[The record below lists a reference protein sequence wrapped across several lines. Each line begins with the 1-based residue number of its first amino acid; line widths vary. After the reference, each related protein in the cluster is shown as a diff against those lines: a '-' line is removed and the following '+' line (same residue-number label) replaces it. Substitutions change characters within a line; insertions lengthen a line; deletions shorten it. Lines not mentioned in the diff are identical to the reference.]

1 MTEPLVSLCV
11 PTRNRAE
18 GLARGLASTCG
29 QDYERLEILISDN
42 ASDDDTERVCRE
54 MAAADS
60 RIRYVRQRQNI
71 GLYGN
76 HNFCL
81 DESRGEFICF
91 FHDHDDRDRSIVSR
105 YVRFMKEHPTVGV
118 VCSDWNVV
126 SATGEHLDSRDRQVP
141 SVVSGL
147 EFINRTFA
155 SGRSSLNTP
164 GSMIRKSALGNIR
177 FDEHAPIGFGDFIIW
192 FQIAE
197 RHAIGHINERLWGC
211 LQDQHSE
218 SARTI
223 ESLTHDYDINMTM
236 YCDAHLGRWPE
247 HSAHVRSWRAAVPR
261 YLFWALMYELGL
273 YFRYTDGQVSGTESE
288 GKTLFEIFDYRL
300 SDEQFSNAI
309 TKLQTYRTGVLQ
321 RAAFATVKLLIH
333 LEWTQPLVWATRYH
347 ASIRSILGLR

>member
-29 QDYERLEILISDN
+29 QDYGRLEILISDN
-42 ASDDDTERVCRE
+42 ASDDHTERVCRE
-54 MAAADS
+54 MAAEDN
-60 RIRYVRQRQNI
+60 RIRYIRQPKNI

-105 YVRFMKEHPTVGV
+105 YVRFMQEHQTVGV

-126 SATGEHLDSRDRQVP
+126 NAAGERIDSRDRKVTAVVP
-141 SVVSGL
+141 GL
-147 EFINRTFA
+147 EFITRTFA

-164 GSMIRKSALGNIR
+164 GAMIRKTALGNIR
-177 FDEHAPIGFGDFIIW
+177 FDEDAPIGFGDFIIW

-197 RHAIGHINERLWGC
+197 RYAIGHINERLWGC

-223 ESLTHDYDINMTM
+223 ESLTRDYYINMTE
-236 YCDAHLGRWPE
+236 YCDAHLDRWPE

-273 YFRYTDGQVSGTESE
+273 YFRYTDVQEPETGSGE
-288 GKTLFEIFDYRL
+288 KTLFEIFNYRL
-300 SDEQFSNAI
+300 SEEQFSNAI
-309 TKLQTYRTGVLQ
+309 TKLQAYRTGVLQ
-321 RAAFATVKLLIH
+321 HAVFVIVQLLIR
-333 LEWTQPLVWATRYH
+333 LQWTQPLVWATRH
-347 ASIRSILGLR
+347 HTSMRSILGLR